1 MKENSVRLAKKGLG
15 ARIADEFKRNFILYI
30 LAIPVIA
37 YFLVF
42 CYLPMFGLVMAFK
55 DYKVMKGIWGSD
67 WAGMGG
73 FQHFYTFLSDPAFLS
88 VFKNTIVISLLD
100 LIFGFPA
107 PVIFALML
115 NEIKNLKYKK
125 VIQTVTYLPHF
136 ISLVVICGMVTTFL
150 KPEGILTSFFML
162 FGGQEVDYMLKP
174 EWFRTIYIA
183 SGIWQGVG
191 WGSIIY
197 LSALSSIDQELYEAA
212 VIDGAGKWKQVI
224 HITLPGIA
232 STIIILFIMR
242 MGSVLSVGYEKIIL
256 LQNSY
261 NHDIS
266 QVISSYIYEV
276 GLSGKYPRADAMP
289 LSAAAGLFQSV
300 VNIIFLVTAN
310 TISRKFSESSLF

>member
-15 ARIADEFKRNFILYI
+15 ARIADEFKRNYILYI

-150 KPEGILTSFFML
+150 KPEGSRIVAMSFC
-162 FGGQEVDYMLKP
+162 E
-174 EWFRTIYIA
+174 
-183 SGIWQGVG
+183 
-191 WGSIIY
+191 
-197 LSALSSIDQELYEAA
+197 
-212 VIDGAGKWKQVI
+212 
-224 HITLPGIA
+224 
-232 STIIILFIMR
+232 
-242 MGSVLSVGYEKIIL
+242 
-256 LQNSY
+256 
-261 NHDIS
+261 
-266 QVISSYIYEV
+266 
-276 GLSGKYPRADAMP
+276 PR
-289 LSAAAGLFQSV
+289 S
-300 VNIIFLVTAN
+300 
-310 TISRKFSESSLF
+310 